1 MFDSIKLGKLCK
13 THISPSVQAIPRP
26 VCMMKFASHRRC
38 YMWKSEAA
46 PLPLPGLPDP
56 TTNHF
61 LDPAANQ
68 QERRLEKLIVPPP
81 PPVSPGPDGE
91 PPRKTYRFTAVV
103 RPEPNGELPRKTY
116 RFTPAISPE
125 SSPERKTLCLTP
137 PSTPPTSPETDF
149 FYADSSRSHE
159 DDVTTWDTPQ
169 LNAWEQ
175 SPWTS
180 ERGEV
185 STTNAGQTPYPSCSP
200 SSEEVEVEEVPAPQS
215 ADVPFD
221 DAPPTHRL
229 INSIESLGQE
239 FRDAQVDI
247 NNKYIELRDVQDD
260 INNKLIALHSQPR
273 DRQIETHSR
282 LDALRG
288 ELRAYHL
295 ETRSRFDVQDRFIRG
310 LANEIFRRVNGMRS
324 TTEQRFDRND
334 RMVSEYHRE
343 LVLILHHLILTIIDE
358 TTESN

>member
-1 MFDSIKLGKLCK
+1 MDKRSNIEQQAFDAINTLTARAVDPDSAADDFIQFITQPGFETVIDLTQDGNEDP
-13 THISPSVQAIPRP
+13 TVNVTDRPHILPDSTPARIENPIGSND
-26 VCMMKFASHRRC
+26 
-38 YMWKSEAA
+38 E
-46 PLPLPGLPDP
+46 PLPGP
-56 TTNHF
+56 
-61 LDPAANQ
+61 
-68 QERRLEKLIVPPP
+68 
-81 PPVSPGPDGE
+81 SGE
-91 PPRKTYRFTAVV
+91 PARKKTRKTN
-103 RPEPNGELPRKTY
+103 RPTPPR
-116 RFTPAISPE
+116 PE

-137 PSTPPTSPETDF
+137 PSTPPTSPETAF

-185 STTNAGQTPYPSCSP
+185 STTNAGQTPYPSCLP